1 MHVSLVVI
9 SLFYYVIWGIRTN
22 MSEWHSSNNNKKYML
37 LVKIFSCN
45 NLMSASKIC
54 CIQVLKFKKISLY
67 RLLIS
72 CICNNLSYHKHARNM
87 HVLISNYNHPIE
99 CNKLFLIACVMQI
112 LLNFEAS
119 ACIANFF
126 HVD

>member
-1 MHVSLVVI
+1 
-9 SLFYYVIWGIRTN
+9 
-22 MSEWHSSNNNKKYML
+22 ML

-45 NLMSASKIC
+45 TLMSVSKIC
-54 CIQVLKFKKISLY
+54 CIQVLKFKKNSLY

-112 LLNFEAS
+112 LLNFEVS
-119 ACIANFF
+119 ACVANFYSCRLNSRRVKF
-126 HVD
+126 EFRMSIYIKSIDIFAGISAQ